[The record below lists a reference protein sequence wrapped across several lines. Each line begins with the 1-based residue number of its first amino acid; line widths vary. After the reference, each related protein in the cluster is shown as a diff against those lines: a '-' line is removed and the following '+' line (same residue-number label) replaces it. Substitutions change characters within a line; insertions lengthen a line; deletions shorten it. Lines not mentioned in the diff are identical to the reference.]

1 MRPAFAILAAA
12 ALAAASLAGAAL
24 AQPASDAGPV
34 TTGLAT
40 GGPVTTAP
48 AAVAP
53 ADPTDTLHAPAGVA
67 DCIWGQTPKAVRD
80 QVEGATSIDVVAAA
94 IHSMGADLRAQ
105 LAIAEHCNV
114 PISVANPA
122 DIVQHA
128 LEARTLEIWTGSQ
141 LRSVYGLTD
150 ARLATAWARVT
161 PAQKS
166 VYAHW
171 FGDRLQA
178 PDEKLDTVQTLMDAL
193 GLTGDDAAAMVLYYA
208 GSRSLY
214 EQLGGTV

>member
-1 MRPAFAILAAA
+1 MRPVLAILAAA
-12 ALAAASLAGAAL
+12 LAGALLAGAAL

-34 TTGLAT
+34 TTGPVT
-40 GGPVTTAP
+40 TGPVTTAP

-53 ADPTDTLHAPAGVA
+53 ADPADALHAPAGVA
-67 DCIWGQTPKAVRD
+67 DCIWGQTPKPVRD
-80 QVEGATSIDVVAAA
+80 QVESAASIDVVAAA
-94 IHSMGADLRAQ
+94 IHSMGADLKTQ

-128 LEARTLEIWTGSQ
+128 LEARTLEIWTRSQ
-141 LRSVYGLTD
+141 LRNVYGLTD
-150 ARLATAWARVT
+150 ARLSTAWARVT
-161 PAQKS
+161 PAEKS